1 MARTVEPHASGTYAS
16 VWARRPRRPS
26 VRRAGASRPAST
38 VDADAQPEHPFT
50 AQVVDAG
57 LIREPDT
64 SADAVTL
71 LGRLCGT
78 RGSLFTRQRHL
89 EAPARTGVRQIVLC
103 GDL

>member
-1 MARTVEPHASGTYAS
+1 
-16 VWARRPRRPS
+16 
-26 VRRAGASRPAST
+26 

-103 GDL
+103 GDLSPHQRKPERAWLTSALCPALIS